1 MTDPATIAELL
12 MKRSPPQVRA
22 LRMFGRNPP
31 PGQWGDFQHHT
42 LRALEDAGL
51 TRTGERGNV
60 TLTPLG
66 CDVLAIIDKEP
77 RA

>member
-1 MTDPATIAELL
+1 MTDAATIAEQL

-31 PGQWGDFQHHT
+31 PGQLGDFQHHT

-60 TLTPLG
+60 TITPLG
-66 CDVLAIIDKEP
+66 RAVLAELDKEP

>member
-1 MTDPATIAELL
+1 MSDAATIAELL

-51 TRTGERGNV
+51 TRTGERA
-60 TLTPLG
+60 TITPLG
-66 CDVLAIIDKEP
+66 RAVLAIIDKEP